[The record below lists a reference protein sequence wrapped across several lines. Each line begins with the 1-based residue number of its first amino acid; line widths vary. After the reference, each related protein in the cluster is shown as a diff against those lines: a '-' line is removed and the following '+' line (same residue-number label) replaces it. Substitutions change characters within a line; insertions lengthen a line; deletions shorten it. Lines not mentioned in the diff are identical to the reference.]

1 MGYVGVFVLMLLE
14 SSSVPIPSEVI
25 LPFAD
30 YLVSMGQLNFW
41 VTIVVATVAGVA
53 GSLIDYYV
61 GLKGVH
67 VLAQRRLLGRVLLS
81 MGQLEVAARWL
92 NKYGI
97 LMVFLGRLIPGFRS
111 IVSFP
116 AGAVRMS
123 MAKFVT
129 FTIAGCLVWNSILIY
144 VGFYLGSNWTEVA
157 GVSRYLILGAIAAV
171 LIIIVIYL
179 IIRRKRMRAN
189 QTAFHS

>member
-1 MGYVGVFVLMLLE
+1 MLLE

-25 LPFAD
+25 LPFAG
-30 YLVSMGQLNFW
+30 YLVSMSQLNFW
-41 VTIVVATVAGVA
+41 VTIVVATVAGAA
-53 GSLIDYYV
+53 GSLIDYYI

-97 LMVFLGRLIPGFRS
+97 LMVFLGRLIPGFRT

-129 FTIAGCLVWNSILIY
+129 FTTAGCLVWNSILVY
-144 VGFYLGSNWTEVA
+144 VGFYLGSNWIEVA

-189 QTAFHS
+189 QISLSLLN

>member
-1 MGYVGVFVLMLLE
+1 
-14 SSSVPIPSEVI
+14 
-25 LPFAD
+25 
-30 YLVSMGQLNFW
+30 
-41 VTIVVATVAGVA
+41 
-53 GSLIDYYV
+53 
-61 GLKGVH
+61 
-67 VLAQRRLLGRVLLS
+67 

-97 LMVFLGRLIPGFRS
+97 LMVFLDRLIPGFRT

-189 QTAFHS
+189 QTSLSLSN